1 VVYPNDYTLADTFT
15 SLVYFMNENTLSRDY
30 YGMRRPVKLL
40 KPTFDLIVCEL
51 QKTHIIIMATM
62 KTGTICNI
70 HGSYDYRW
78 VIGTRVDGLVFR
90 TFLSGNC
97 YTLLLTLVQ

>member
-1 VVYPNDYTLADTFT
+1 MVYPNDYTLADTFT

-62 KTGTICNI
+62 KTGMIC
-70 HGSYDYRW
+70 DECR
-78 VIGTRVDGLVFR
+78 VIGTRFDGLVFR
-90 TFLSGNC
+90 TEMSENC
-97 YTLLLTLVQ
+97 YTLILTLVQ